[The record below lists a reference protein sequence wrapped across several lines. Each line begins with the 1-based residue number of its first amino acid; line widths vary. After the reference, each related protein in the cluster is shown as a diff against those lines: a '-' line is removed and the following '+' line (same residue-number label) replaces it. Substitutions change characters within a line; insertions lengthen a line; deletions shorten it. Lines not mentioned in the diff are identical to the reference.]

1 MAKTYQGRLVA
12 EGLRFALVVS
22 RFNEFVTR
30 RLLEG
35 AMDALLRHGASEDDI
50 DVVWVPGTFE
60 IPVVARRLAACGRYH
75 AVACLGAV
83 IRGGTAHW
91 EYIASQVARG
101 VSAVG
106 LETGVPTIFGVLTAD
121 SLDHAIE
128 RAGAKGENRGA
139 VAAHSAIEMATL
151 MGELASLPEGARRRA
166 GRAASK

>member
-30 RLLEG
+30 RLLDG
-35 AMDALLRHGASEDDI
+35 AVDALVRHGASEDDV

-60 IPVVARRLAACGRYH
+60 IPVVARRLAASGQYH
-75 AVACLGAV
+75 AVVCLGAV
-83 IRGGTAHW
+83 IRGGTPHW

-121 SLDHAIE
+121 SLEQAIQ

-139 VAAHSAIEMATL
+139 AAAQSAIEMASL
-151 MGELASLPEGARRRA
+151 MGVLAGLPGGAGRRA
-166 GRAASK
+166 GRAGAR

>member
-30 RLLEG
+30 RLLDG
-35 AMDALLRHGASEDDI
+35 AVDALVRHGAADDDL

-60 IPVVARRLAACGRYH
+60 IPVVARRLAASGRYH
-75 AVACLGAV
+75 AVVCLGAV
-83 IRGGTAHW
+83 IRGGTSHW

-106 LETGVPTIFGVLTAD
+106 LETGVPTVFGVLTAD
-121 SLDHAIE
+121 SLEQAIE
-128 RAGAKGENRGA
+128 RAGGKGENRGA
-139 VAAHSAIEMATL
+139 VAAQSAIEMATL
-151 MGELASLPEGARRRA
+151 LGDLASLPGGARRRT
-166 GRAASK
+166 GRAAPQ